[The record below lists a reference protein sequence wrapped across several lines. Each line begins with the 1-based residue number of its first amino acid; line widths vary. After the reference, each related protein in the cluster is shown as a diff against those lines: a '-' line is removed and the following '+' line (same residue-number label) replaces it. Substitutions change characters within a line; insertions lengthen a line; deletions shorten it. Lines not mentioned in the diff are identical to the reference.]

1 MNLPEQDYNTI
12 KYTIGHSLPETYRI
26 LTKRNSE
33 REENEFV
40 KLFVKKADEIMN
52 LNTLVYPEVFE
63 LMPMIKEK
71 GYKTGIISTK
81 YRYRIQGVLEREN
94 LNNYF
99 DLIVGGEDVSNHK
112 PDPEGHSR
120 QF

>member
-1 MNLPEQDYNTI
+1 
-12 KYTIGHSLPETYRI
+12 
-26 LTKRNSE
+26 
-33 REENEFV
+33 
-40 KLFVKKADEIMN
+40 
-52 LNTLVYPEVFE
+52 
-63 LMPMIKEK
+63 MIKEK

-112 PDPEGHSR
+112 PDPEGLFLAIKKLGVEKEQVWYVGDSLVDAKAAKQAGIKFVAMLSGTVSKEIFEAEGCKYIFHSLNNL
-120 QF
+120 QNFI

>member
-1 MNLPEQDYNTI
+1 MIKNTILFDFDFTLADSSQGIFKCINYALNKMNLPEQDYNTI

-63 LMPMIKEK
+63 LMPMIKRK
-71 GYKTGIISTK
+71 RLQNGY
-81 YRYRIQGVLEREN
+81 
-94 LNNYF
+94 YF
-99 DLIVGGEDVSNHK
+99 N
-112 PDPEGHSR
+112 
-120 QF
+120 

>member
-1 MNLPEQDYNTI
+1 MIKNTILFDFDFTLADSSQGIFKCINYALNKMNLPEQDYNTI

-81 YRYRIQGVLEREN
+81 YRYRIQG
-94 LNNYF
+94 
-99 DLIVGGEDVSNHK
+99 
-112 PDPEGHSR
+112 
-120 QF
+120 